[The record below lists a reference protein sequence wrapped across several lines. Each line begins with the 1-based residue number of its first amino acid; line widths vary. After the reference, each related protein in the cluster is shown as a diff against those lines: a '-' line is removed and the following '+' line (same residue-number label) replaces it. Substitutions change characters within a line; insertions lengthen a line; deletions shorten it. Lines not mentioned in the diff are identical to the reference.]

1 MFSYCY
7 CFIHAVHQRSVN
19 LSYPC
24 SGSACQRRDAL
35 GLTLASMTMSVE
47 PSGVPVSAAAAAST
61 LLRLDLG
68 NCLQNEQQKLSFRDE
83 KHVTLYSMYTFP

>member
-35 GLTLASMTMSVE
+35 VLTLSSMTMSVE
-47 PSGVPVSAAAAAST
+47 PSGVPVSAAAST

-68 NCLQNEQQKLSFRDE
+68 NRLQNEQQKLSFRDE
-83 KHVTLYSMYTFP
+83 KHVTLYSIYKIP

>member
-24 SGSACQRRDAL
+24 LGSACQWRDAL
-35 GLTLASMTMSVE
+35 VLTLASMTMSVE
-47 PSGVPVSAAAAAST
+47 PSGVPVAAAAAAPT

-68 NCLQNEQQKLSFRDE
+68 NFFQSEQQKLSFRDE
-83 KHVTLYSMYTFP
+83 KHVTLYSIYKFP